1 MKDLDVLGGLPF
13 QFQTFCWH
21 SLRVCQ
27 EQGMTAKW
35 AFHTLNVAV
44 EIQPLFK
51 SLGELMM
58 ERP

>member
-1 MKDLDVLGGLPF
+1 MKDLDVLGGLLF

-35 AFHTLNVAV
+35 AFHALNVAV
-44 EIQPLFK
+44 ETQSCD
-51 SLGELMM
+51 SL
-58 ERP
+58 